1 MVKLMNKYVLMA
13 VAALALFSCAEE
25 VEETDRAIQERILNA
40 WVDVNH
46 PQAQRW
52 DSGIVMLE
60 SIKGTGDTL
69 NKLESGFFEYSQKTL
84 GGVYTE
90 TTSAELAKRLGWYSK
105 SNYYGPKYF
114 ELGVGTNF
122 AGMEEVMH
130 KMQVGGK
137 ATFVLPP
144 WLTYYEGQEETMNSS
159 VSTIYEIELKEVVE
173 NMLTWQQDTM
183 KAYANTHYPGL
194 DTLKSNFYF
203 KKLHDGGRTDTLT
216 NESIKVR
223 YVGRLLDGWV
233 FDTNIADTAKKYGI
247 YDVTNEYAALDV
259 MYAEELDR
267 MVEDNS
273 LVKGFCMALMEMN
286 YGDKAFTMFY
296 SEYGYS
302 SSGSDQ
308 IGPYQPLIFWLYV
321 EPEEEE

>member
-60 SIKGTGDTL
+60 STKGTGDTL

-203 KKLHDGGRTDTLT
+203 KKLVDAGGDTLK
-216 NESIKVR
+216 NESANVY

-247 YDVTNEYAALDV
+247 YDSSRDYSPLEVLYNEDLAQMKD
-259 MYAEELDR
+259 
-267 MVEDNS
+267 DNS
-273 LVKGFCMALMEMN
+273 LVEGFCMALKEMS
-286 YGDKAFTMFY
+286 YGDVAFTMFY
-296 SEYGYS
+296 SEYGYGS
-302 SSGSDQ
+302 TGSDQ
-308 IGPYQPLIFWLYV
+308 IGPYQPLTFWLDV
-321 EPEEEE
+321 REKE

>member
-1 MVKLMNKYVLMA
+1 MVKEINKYVLMA
-13 VAALALFSCAEE
+13 VMAVLLCSCAEE
-25 VEETDRAIQERILNA
+25 MEETERAVQERILDA
-40 WVDVNH
+40 YVEVNC
-46 PQAQRW
+46 PSAQRW

-60 SIKGTGDTL
+60 STKGTGDTL
-69 NKLESGFFEYSQKTL
+69 NKMESAFFDVTSKSLT
-84 GGVYTE
+84 GVYME
-90 TTSAELAKRLGWYSK
+90 TTDAELAKRLGWYSE
-105 SNYYGPKYF
+105 SNHYSPEYY
-114 ELGVGTNF
+114 EIGVGNNF
-122 AGMEEVMH
+122 VGMEEVMY

-137 ATFVLPP
+137 ATFILPP
-144 WLTYYEGQEETMNSS
+144 WLTYYEGRAEVWNSS

-203 KKLHDGGRTDTLT
+203 KKLYDAGVTDTLT
-216 NESIKVR
+216 NESVSVR

-247 YDVTNEYAALDV
+247 YDSSNEYAALDV
-259 MYAEELDR
+259 LYAEELDR
-267 MVEDNS
+267 MIEDNS
-273 LVKGFCMALMEMN
+273 LVKGFCMALKEMN

-308 IGPYQPLIFWLYV
+308 IGPYQPLIFWLYI
-321 EPEEEE
+321 EPEEN